1 MQVLAR
7 FRRDGLPLGLP
18 SPIRHRRCYGFC
30 VPEPGGICGA
40 GVVDGGAVA
49 TGLVELSALR
59 NAGTGRRRRGSGVRS
74 VGHASVRQSV
84 DKTAKNKDTDNCDE
98 RDCTSTPALIRAGAV
113 VWVVVRHSVSL
124 LYETPTTYKR
134 HRSRCGPAIRRF
146 KRVAT
151 SGFYQPRAF

>member
-1 MQVLAR
+1 MRPLAA
-7 FRRDGLPLGLP
+7 DSYPALPGSVETATTRSSVSIP
-18 SPIRHRRCYGFC
+18 GHRCYGFC

-74 VGHASVRQSV
+74 GGHASVRQSV

-98 RDCTSTPALIRAGAV
+98 RDCTSTPAVIRTGAV
-113 VWVVVRHSVSL
+113 VGIVVRHSVSL
-124 LYETPTTYKR
+124 RFETDQPPT
-134 HRSRCGPAIRRF
+134 S
-146 KRVAT
+146 AT
-151 SGFYQPRAF
+151 VPGAAPLFGVLRG